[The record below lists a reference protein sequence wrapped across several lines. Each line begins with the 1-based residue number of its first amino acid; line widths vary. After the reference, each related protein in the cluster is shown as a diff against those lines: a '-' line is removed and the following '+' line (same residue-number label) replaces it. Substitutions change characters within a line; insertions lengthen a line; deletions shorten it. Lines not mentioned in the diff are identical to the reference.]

1 MHTCSVHSAAVAM
14 SSGVPQA
21 AAVLMRPALVLLGL
35 IITLEGSCEERGGE
49 RLINKTITQKE
60 R

>member
-14 SSGVPQA
+14 SSGGPQA

-35 IITLEGSCEERGGE
+35 HWSGAVCVERGGE
-49 RLINKTITQKE
+49 RLIE
-60 R
+60 